1 MANANRRI
9 ERAGRVVPKDLKP
22 LEPKPATRGMDE
34 PRIGPKGIKDAIREG
49 QEMERGPAMQG
60 PQNQRQQERFNV
72 IEAKRKKKKGSSYA

>member
-1 MANANRRI
+1 
-9 ERAGRVVPKDLKP
+9 
-22 LEPKPATRGMDE
+22 MDE